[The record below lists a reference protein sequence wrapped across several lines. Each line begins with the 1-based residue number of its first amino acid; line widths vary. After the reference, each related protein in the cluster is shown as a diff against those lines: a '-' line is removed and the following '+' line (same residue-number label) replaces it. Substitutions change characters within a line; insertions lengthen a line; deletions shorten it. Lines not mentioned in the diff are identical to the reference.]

1 MAAQIIQLDTFRAR
15 KFAPCTFNHSAFAG
29 ICPVATPKLTPTLTP
44 TPHSTPSA
52 QFQFWTGAS
61 GKRYVHTTYPFLYC
75 PQLPACNYILV
86 HRSPD
91 GLCKPLAVGRT
102 MNQARSL
109 NLAEIR
115 RLGANLGAN
124 EVHVHLLAGNPE
136 KAQRVEA
143 DLHAACFNSI
153 SWSAARH

>member
-1 MAAQIIQLDTFRAR
+1 MAAQIIQLDIHRAR
-15 KFAPCTFNHSAFAG
+15 KSASCSLSHRVFSNYCPEAVPVPEPAPAPFSPG
-29 ICPVATPKLTPTLTP
+29 
-44 TPHSTPSA
+44 SA

-61 GKRYVHTTYPFLYC
+61 GKRYVHTTYPFLFC

-86 HRSPD
+86 HRSPE
-91 GLCKPLAVGRT
+91 GHCKPLAVGST

-124 EVHVHLLAGNPE
+124 EVHVHLLAGNPK

-143 DLHAACFNSI
+143 DLLAACFHSL
-153 SWSAARH
+153 SWSGTRH